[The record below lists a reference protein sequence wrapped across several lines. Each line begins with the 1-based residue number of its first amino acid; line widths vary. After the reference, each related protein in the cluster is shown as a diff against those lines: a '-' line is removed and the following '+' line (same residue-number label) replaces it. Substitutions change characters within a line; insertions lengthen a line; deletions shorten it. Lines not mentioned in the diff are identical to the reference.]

1 MKEEQSKSNKSLLIK
16 TVLMG
21 ILLFLIVPVLIMLL
35 LALLSGNT
43 IFVCAAG
50 DNPFGAPCRI
60 ESTAY
65 CHGEVTAGGHEV
77 REGIAAGRR
86 EWIGQTAIVYAD
98 DNGSIG
104 ELIGIYEVLDTGGD
118 VRIQN
123 GECID
128 IYMPDYAAAKE
139 YGRRDV
145 WVQIVDAK
153 G

>member
-1 MKEEQSKSNKSLLIK
+1 MKEKRSKSLLIK
-16 TVLMG
+16 TVLIG
-21 ILLFLIVPVLIMLL
+21 TLVFLIAPVLVMLL
-35 LALLSGNT
+35 MACLSGNT

-50 DNPFGAPCRI
+50 DNPYGTPFHI

-65 CHGEVTAGGHEV
+65 CHGEVTAGGHKV

-86 EWIGQTAIVYAD
+86 EWMGQTAILYAD

-118 VRIQN
+118 ARIQN

>member
-1 MKEEQSKSNKSLLIK
+1 MKEKRSKSLLIK

-21 ILLFLIVPVLIMLL
+21 LLIFLIVPVLIMLL
-35 LALLSGNT
+35 LSCLSGNT
-43 IFVCAAG
+43 IFLCAAE
-50 DNPFGAPCRI
+50 DNPYGTPCRI

-65 CHGEVTAGGHEV
+65 CHGEVTASGHKV
-77 REGIAAGRR
+77 RECIAAGRR
-86 EWIGQTAIVYAD
+86 EWIGQTAILYAD

-118 VRIQN
+118 ERIKD
-123 GECID
+123 GSCID
-128 IYMPDYAAAKE
+128 IYMSDYAAAKE

>member
-1 MKEEQSKSNKSLLIK
+1 MKEERSRSSKSLLIK

-21 ILLFLIVPVLIMLL
+21 FLIFLIVPMLIMLL
-35 LALLSGNT
+35 LACLSGNT
-43 IFVCAAG
+43 IFLCAAE
-50 DNPFGAPCRI
+50 DNPYGTPCRI

-65 CHGEVTAGGHEV
+65 CHGEVTASGHKV

-118 VRIQN
+118 ARIQN